1 MAAWISLTGLLW
13 AGLGLWAAE
22 GTNLVLLLL
31 LLLLLVLVLDSVR
44 GT

>member
-1 MAAWISLTGLLW
+1 
-13 AGLGLWAAE
+13 LWAAE

-31 LLLLLVLVLDSVR
+31 LLLLRVLVLDSVR